1 MWPQRMNPRGSSI
14 QRRVKA
20 SARQSPQPSPP
31 KGPEKARESRC
42 QTKDQ
47 NLERPGE
54 HTILELESPKPPRA
68 DCLPVLPCRGVSLP
82 SWSGN
87 LLKLNRTTAPSMGVL
102 LPPPLGYTSVPLLTP
117 DSSWLVSLNKGSLSR
132 AHFRNNRE
140 NTTATKAK
148 NWKWRGR
155 KWGKREKK
163 QSKYNNY

>member
-1 MWPQRMNPRGSSI
+1 MTPRGSSI

-31 KGPEKARESRC
+31 KGPEKAREPRC
-42 QTKDQ
+42 QTKNQ

-54 HTILELESPKPPRA
+54 HTILKAELESPKLPRA
-68 DCLPVLPCRGVSLP
+68 DFLPALPCRGVSLL
-82 SWSGN
+82 SCSGN
-87 LLKLNRTTAPSMGVL
+87 LLKLNRTTAPPMGVL

-117 DSSWLVSLNKGSLSR
+117 DARWLVSLNKGSLSR
-132 AHFRNNRE
+132 AHFRNNRD

-155 KWGKREKK
+155 K
-163 QSKYNNY
+163 